1 MYLVTGSFNIK
12 SNNLE
17 QARALM
23 DKIVGVGRTEEGVV
37 RYAFYPDLLDPHRYF
52 LFEEWET
59 QAAHDRHFN
68 GAAMQ
73 ELAPQFFECL
83 AEPPQVSYY
92 AAEQVGS
99 L

>member
-12 SNNLE
+12 NSRLE

-23 DKIVGVGRTEEGVV
+23 DKIVREGRAEEGAV
-37 RYAFYPDLLDPHRYF
+37 RYVFYPDPLDPHRYF

-68 GAAMQ
+68 GAVMQ
-73 ELAPQFFECL
+73 ELAPQLFECL
-83 AEPPQVSYY
+83 AEHPQVHYY